1 MKYGILA
8 GAAACCLL
16 ITQAA
21 AEETG
26 ATSETPTSGVHAE
39 TGFYTAVKAQ
49 LTLGNTVDKSDVV
62 KVEGHTGGGIG
73 IELGYK
79 LGHGFAVETDGTY
92 TRNTLT
98 EVNCETGTCENTDA
112 NGEYMGVS
120 LDLAYS
126 YELTEHFAAFVKGGY
141 EFEQETID
149 KLDEKGYDNGVV
161 YAAGAEY
168 AIGEHTALM
177 AEYEGTTIDSPLG
190 SSVFAGVIYYY

>member
-1 MKYGILA
+1 MKFRILA
-8 GAAACCLL
+8 GAAACSLL
-16 ITQAA
+16 ATYATA
-21 AEETG
+21 DETST
-26 ATSETPTSGVHAE
+26 TSEVHTAPIHAE
-39 TGFYTAVKAQ
+39 TGFYTAVKAE
-49 LTLGNTVDKSDVV
+49 LTLGNTVEKSDVV

-73 IELGYK
+73 IEIGYK

-112 NGEYMGVS
+112 DGEYMGVS

-126 YELTEHFAAFVKGGY
+126 YELTEHVAAFVKGGY

-168 AIGEHTALM
+168 AIGDHTALM

-190 SSVFAGVIYYY
+190 NSVFAGVIYYY